1 MMPLELARFAE
12 VPFDADAPAERRL
25 HLGPATVLAVAPAAP
40 LAIRLL
46 DGRKVT
52 ARPAFA
58 LPYHA
63 SPGDEL
69 LVIGQGDAFSAIG
82 VLQGRGQHAIDLP
95 GDVRLRALD
104 GTLTLSG
111 DRGIEMES
119 AAVTMRAGKLD
130 MIVETVSQ
138 CLGSITQFVRDRI
151 AVQAGDSQIVVRE
164 SAQQIARNTVVLSED
179 TTTLNAK
186 KIQIG

>member
-1 MMPLELARFAE
+1 MMPLELARLTVASRDPN
-12 VPFDADAPAERRL
+12 VDAERQV
-25 HLGPATVLAVAPAAP
+25 HLGPAVVLAVAPAAP
-40 LAIRLL
+40 LAIRLA

-63 SPGDEL
+63 TAGDEL
-69 LVIGQGDAFSAIG
+69 LVIGQGDAFYAIG

-111 DRGIEMES
+111 DRGIEMETP
-119 AAVTMRAGKLD
+119 ALAMRASKLD

-138 CLGSITQFVRDRI
+138 CLGSVTQFVRDRI
-151 AVQAGDSQIVVRE
+151 AVQAGDSQVVVRE
-164 SAQQIARNTVVLSED
+164 SAQQIARNTVILSED
-179 TTTLNAK
+179 TSTLNAK